1 MSGTT
6 CQNCP
11 SKSCIHFRP
20 THSKRCPLPFSPISL
35 YSMCRNTD
43 HWLLLVRRKLPLT
56 HLVFTTDT
64 LYREREDRT
73 VGGVMGRTLD
83 QPQVKL
89 SLLRSTSLNRRRR
102 IRPCT
107 AARSLWSP
115 LQSSSL
121 PPSVSYK
128 IPYLKVKDMRKEC
141 SFANAFY
148 TIWYYFFFL
157 LQRTMRFWGYFTV
170 HPRHRLLLLNLSPG
184 IRNIYYQNFN
194 IF

>member
-6 CQNCP
+6 CKNCP
-11 SKSCIHFRP
+11 SKSCIHLGP
-20 THSKRCPLPFSPISL
+20 HIQSVVPSHSAPFS
-35 YSMCRNTD
+35 SMCRNTD

-64 LYREREDRT
+64 LYREREKSSGQT
-73 VGGVMGRTLD
+73 HLFNVWTIGVMGRTIG

-107 AARSLWSP
+107 AAMSWWSP

-121 PPSVSYK
+121 PPSVSYT
-128 IPYLKVKDMRKEC
+128 IPYLKVKDMRKNS
-141 SFANAFY
+141 SFANAFHNL
-148 TIWYYFFFL
+148 ILFFSY
-157 LQRTMRFWGYFTV
+157 LQRTVRCWGYFTV
-170 HPRHRLLLLNLSPG
+170 HPRPRHPLLNQSPG
-184 IRNIYYQNFN
+184 IRNIY
-194 IF
+194 